1 MEQNITVIEKICGSK
16 PADVELI
23 IVGNDPNFIFAPQEN
38 YILKVLY
45 DLDGNIINVTSWLE
59 CANYVNGG
67 WTDLIPGT
75 VNWEKIFLLRILL
88 YFLDILLRTD
98 LLNSLKRHD
107 KKK

>member
-1 MEQNITVIEKICGSK
+1 MEQNITTIEKICGAK
-16 PADVELI
+16 PADVDFI
-23 IVGNDPNFIFAPQEN
+23 IVGNDPNFVFVPQEN

-75 VNWEKIFLLRILL
+75 VNWEKNIFIAYLIIFFGYLAIGRLIK
-88 YFLDILLRTD
+88 FL
-98 LLNSLKRHD
+98 
-107 KKK
+107 KKTW